1 MSIAEPDPVDAEFLA
16 LPPLQ
21 VDVKATV
28 SPAPLDPPAHASLLV
43 CSNRHGFLVHGTND
57 GLGFVRT
64 EPLLTAV
71 RNAEP
76 GTRVRPPAGSAA
88 SVPLAA
94 GPATHVALAGNE
106 LTVFAASAGGALVAF
121 SAASLAAS
129 IDASPATPL
138 ESTTVPGGDVRA
150 LKANPDPNSAQIAV
164 LSSDGAVRFVDF
176 ASNAFKVGNPVPIE
190 GITDID
196 WFPRGKQLA
205 CGTSSNKVIQITPA
219 GQIKREYGPP
229 PDIAGDHVQKLRWI
243 EERVF
248 LVIYADTPPPDDDV
262 PQTDAFVLRRGDK
275 DAVEYTKLAD
285 PALPFRLERPSHHHI
300 ATIEGWG
307 DKAKRIVFV
316 ANTTAAEAGVI
327 GCSEDGWRN
336 WSLADNSLISMPL
349 DEEDRDTWPLGLA
362 VDLTST
368 VTLPPATPDDPP
380 VPPMPIL
387 LILNNLG
394 DLLAHHCIMSSV
406 SGPFPSMVEK
416 IQQIPADAKS
426 APAAAPGPSPAVA
439 PAPAAAK
446 SLFGAVPSGSAS
458 ASKPLFG
465 SEPSKPLSTGF
476 TFGAPA
482 SDSKP
487 LFGAEPSKPLFGA
500 EPSKLTPSSTGFT
513 FGAPSGDS
521 KPAFGAE
528 PSKPLFGTGPSKQP
542 STTSLF
548 GAAASGSKPL
558 FGAEPSKP
566 LFGSEPSKPPPTGFA
581 FGAAASDDKPS
592 AGVSDDA
599 KKRPDGKGP
608 VPAPATASASAASS
622 IRRKPSAFSVT
633 ESAPPQPVV
642 AKQPVAAASVS
653 KPTAVTAAASDKVS
667 SSSGSASPAQAGSA
681 SAASARSSKATRAPA
696 AAAPPAPA
704 PEPKEPKIELLVSKF
719 DDLYLGLE
727 SDFEA
732 FKKYSATVT
741 STLEDAR
748 RPNPN
753 AENLPLKSLAL
764 GDLPRVM
771 SAARDTIV
779 RIEHA
784 GKLCSALRSARD
796 ELLASMKELAVKNKE
811 SKSRLDFLLKR
822 DPDWLAPPG
831 TLGPEAADMRVRLFA
846 KRDRVEEMIDS
857 IKRALE
863 LLENNID
870 QHSSSRRERLKTSDW
885 QSICTTVTQLT
896 KSGLAASHRLDRLII
911 EMQAAKQAHKSA
923 ASTAAGRQHLRRPT
937 AQASGSVSSTHTSPT
952 AFGSSSARKVA
963 RTPRGPFGLPDDESF
978 ADESVL
984 YPTVPLLA
992 DKEAAEKLSQQ
1003 KAARAKLKQILVR
1016 ADRVVPINTTATT
1029 SQMPKELLRRQLPP
1043 RPARPPPVPVSIGAP
1058 HATPTLQ
1065 PPAPARPDAPEALTP
1080 IAIASVVVPL
1090 AATAPTFGNAPEKTE
1105 PASALQFSTS
1115 KVAIAPSAPF
1125 GSAAKSGEPKPATM
1139 FSFTAAGAAAQSDK
1153 PSAATAFAFPV
1164 PAATAAPLA
1173 FGSAS
1178 KPDDMPAFV
1187 FGSAPSDAK
1196 PTPLFQVPPSD
1207 KPAFLFTATASPSNA
1222 VQPAAVE
1229 SADKDLK
1236 SKDKENRSDSGS
1248 EGGNY
1253 DEYNEDDYEEIH
1265 GPEDDEKEY
1274 DDFLAENPQM
1284 AAASAAAAKAESAP
1298 PPPPPPPGE
1307 IPGAATAN
1315 AAPTP
1320 QAKQPSATS
1329 FTFAAAPQPFS
1340 FVAPATKPSTPD
1352 AKPGATASPGSGTK
1366 THSPFGA
1373 SSSIFNQ
1380 PPAFPLSGDSAPPPA
1395 VSPSG
1400 LFANMSTPLPKT
1412 MPTTFGSG
1420 GSPSPLGTGF
1430 SFGAKPAGD
1439 QLAFASKIPVVGARK
1454 ADAGG
1459 SGGDAEQPIAARL
1472 PDFSAIKS
1480 PEVSGAGVKLSP
1492 APAPSPQRA
1501 AESASPTPAPASPP
1515 KMSYSAVAKQPT
1527 AAPTAPIVAVA
1538 TASVHKD
1545 DHEQDDYD
1553 DADEEGEDAEAQES
1567 AADADADQEGEG
1579 DVANAEDEEEVVE
1592 SESEDEEEESQVE
1605 DEDDELQ
1612 VEDPDDEAPAEDAD
1626 NEAQVEDAERE
1637 EAADGDASDQSF
1649 EGHNED
1655 DDAPPTD
1662 QTPTQGSHVQLVAER
1677 EPRPAAIDV
1686 HEEASTVGDD
1696 ESRAN
1701 YTHSD
1706 SSWLHSST
1714 RAREVQQAGAIGGP
1728 DDSAPVGVPEEL
1740 TESEINAG
1748 GEPQAPSSFNMG
1760 SAFGSFEIVD
1770 KSAPGG
1776 RPETRMADTDAD
1788 PQASAVPQ
1796 GLESLSGIDFGLGS
1810 SAPKKSVNPM
1820 FAVAAGAAAAPP
1832 ARPSEGGFG
1841 ASAFG
1846 GSAFGKPSEPGS
1858 GPTSFGSFVK
1868 KDDAKP
1874 AFGQP
1879 SFGQPA
1885 TSTPAFGQSSFGKPA
1900 PASTPAAPA
1909 FGQSGFGQAAAP
1921 AFGQSACGQ
1930 AASSAAPVFGQSGFG
1945 QSSTAAPSFG
1955 QATFGQP
1962 SFGQPSFGQPSFG
1975 QSSFG
1980 QPSVSGTAAGA
1991 TPGSEGVAFGK
2002 SSFGAAAG
2010 AAPAFGSFPNVQGTS
2025 SFDSSSFAG
2034 GNAPTSFA
2042 ATASGFGSGGFGAF
2056 AQRAE
2061 GQPTGFGAVSAGGA
2075 SVFGGGGAIG
2085 GASGSTFGSS
2095 SFDKSKTKDSSAFKN
2110 FRG

>member
-1 MSIAEPDPVDAEFLA
+1 MLVRGTDAAATHRQFLA

-129 IDASPATPL
+129 VRCRLSDTRRPRLVLTQQSASPDLQIDASPATPL

-248 LVIYADTPPPDDDV
+248 LVIYADTPPQDDDV

-416 IQQIPADAKS
+416 IQQIPADAK
-426 APAAAPGPSPAVA
+426 
-439 PAPAAAK
+439 
-446 SLFGAVPSGSAS
+446 
-458 ASKPLFG
+458 
-465 SEPSKPLSTGF
+465 T
-476 TFGAPA
+476 
-482 SDSKP
+482 
-487 LFGAEPSKPLFGA
+487 
-500 EPSKLTPSSTGFT
+500 
-513 FGAPSGDS
+513 
-521 KPAFGAE
+521 
-528 PSKPLFGTGPSKQP
+528 
-542 STTSLF
+542 
-548 GAAASGSKPL
+548 
-558 FGAEPSKP
+558 
-566 LFGSEPSKPPPTGFA
+566 
-581 FGAAASDDKPS
+581 
-592 AGVSDDA
+592 
-599 KKRPDGKGP
+599 
-608 VPAPATASASAASS
+608 
-622 IRRKPSAFSVT
+622 
-633 ESAPPQPVV
+633 
-642 AKQPVAAASVS
+642 
-653 KPTAVTAAASDKVS
+653 
-667 SSSGSASPAQAGSA
+667 
-681 SAASARSSKATRAPA
+681 
-696 AAAPPAPA
+696 PA

-1909 FGQSGFGQAAAP
+1909 FGQSG
-1921 AFGQSACGQ
+1921 
-1930 AASSAAPVFGQSGFG
+1930 
-1945 QSSTAAPSFG
+1945 
-1955 QATFGQP
+1955 
-1962 SFGQPSFGQPSFG
+1962 
-1975 QSSFG
+1975 
-1980 QPSVSGTAAGA
+1980 
-1991 TPGSEGVAFGK
+1991 SEGVAFGK

-2095 SFDKSKTKDSSAFKN
+2095 SFDKSKTKDS
-2110 FRG
+2110 